1 MMSVGG
7 SKKVRT
13 NWACHSPP
21 DIGGEDA
28 TSGRSREASFNGA
41 DGVVEN
47 GTSSKNA
54 FRNTSAIRTTPSAPL
69 RWLRIFFLMAQP
81 PLLYQEGNGAPNS
94 SITPSLTARA
104 MRGGLSKTASL
115 HGDEREAVPGRARA
129 KKDLARQI
137 DESP

>member
-1 MMSVGG
+1 VMSVGG
-7 SKKVRT
+7 SKKMRT

-21 DIGGEDA
+21 DIGGVDA

-81 PLLYQEGNGAPNS
+81 PLLYKEGNFQPDTHS
-94 SITPSLTARA
+94 H
-104 MRGGLSKTASL
+104 L
-115 HGDEREAVPGRARA
+115 HRPR
-129 KKDLARQI
+129 LQ
-137 DESP
+137 